1 MSVLG
6 YPRLYVSIGMVE
18 GGLRSRAMQ
27 IGLKKD
33 KCGLHTL
40 SLSSVAARAGP
51 EASMGKK
58 PSKLASS
65 TGDRGRVRL
74 IF

>member
-40 SLSSVAARAGP
+40 SLERGCESWAG
-51 EASMGKK
+51 GKPGEK
-58 PSKLASS
+58 TFEVS
-65 TGDRGRVRL
+65 
-74 IF
+74 